1 MMDVLL
7 AQPRGFCAGVAR
19 AIEIAERAL
28 EMHGAPVYV
37 YHEIVHN
44 GHVVGDLASR
54 GAVFVE
60 NIADIPEGAVT
71 VFSAHGVSTA
81 VVNEARERGLQV
93 IDATCPLVTK
103 VHLQAQRYSQR
114 GFTIVIVG
122 HAGHEEVEGTR
133 GSVTGPVH
141 VVGRLEEIDALPM
154 NATDPVAYVT
164 QTTLSI
170 DDTRG
175 LIAAL
180 EARYPDIVGPG
191 LDDICYATLNRQ
203 RAVQQLARR
212 VDLVI
217 VVGAHNSSNS
227 NRLQEVAADLGVPAW
242 LVEDETDLQP
252 VWLEGVKTV
261 GVTAGASTPEYL
273 VRKVCDRL
281 KEFGA
286 GSVRELPGLAETV
299 RFRLPEALRQIA

>member
-28 EMHGAPVYV
+28 EMYGAPVYV

-44 GHVVGDLASR
+44 GHVVGDLAAR
-54 GAVFVE
+54 GAIFVE
-60 NIADIPEGAVT
+60 HIAEIPEGAVT

-103 VHLQAQRYSQR
+103 VHLQAERYSQR
-114 GFTIVIVG
+114 GYTIVIVG

-141 VVGRLEEIDALPM
+141 VVGRIEEIESLPM
-154 NATDPVAYVT
+154 SATDPVAYVT

-170 DDTRG
+170 DDTRS

-227 NRLQEVAADLGVPAW
+227 NRLQEVAADHGVPAW

-252 VWLEGVKTV
+252 VWIEGVKTV
-261 GVTAGASTPEYL
+261 GVTAGASTPEHL
-273 VRKVCDRL
+273 VRRVCERL
-281 KEFGA
+281 REFGA
-286 GSVRELPGLAETV
+286 GSIRELPGLAETT
-299 RFRLPEALRQIA
+299 RFRLPEVLRQIA

>member
-28 EMHGAPVYV
+28 EMYGAPVYV

-44 GHVVGDLASR
+44 GHVVGDLAAR
-54 GAVFVE
+54 GAIFVE
-60 NIADIPEGAVT
+60 HIAEIPEGAVT

-103 VHLQAQRYSQR
+103 VHLQAERYSQR
-114 GFTIVIVG
+114 GYTIVIVG

-141 VVGRLEEIDALPM
+141 VVGTADEIEALPM
-154 NATDPVAYVT
+154 RATEPVAYVT

-203 RAVQQLARR
+203 RAVHQLARR

-227 NRLQEVAADLGVPAW
+227 NRLQEVAADHGVPAW

-252 VWLEGVKTV
+252 VWIEGVKTV
-261 GVTAGASTPEYL
+261 GVTAGASTPEHL
-273 VRKVCDRL
+273 VQRVCDRL
-281 KEFGA
+281 REFGA
-286 GSVRELPGLAETV
+286 GSIRELPGLAETT
-299 RFRLPEALRQIA
+299 RFRLPEILRQIA